1 MIDYTFDN
9 VKNFQ
14 INYVKG
20 IIKRAVAE
28 VFKEVSFDKKYY
40 LSILLTD
47 NKGIKRINRKYR
59 QVNQSTNVLS
69 FPYKETL
76 NLNEKKK
83 ILLGDIAF
91 SLEKILAES
100 RDQKKKFS
108 EHLTHMTVHSVLHL
122 FGFTHEKKKDF
133 NLMRNKEIS
142 VLLRLSISS
151 PYKNV

>member
-83 ILLGDIAF
+83 FYLETLLF
-91 SLEKILAES
+91 HS
-100 RDQKKKFS
+100 KKF
-108 EHLTHMTVHSVLHL
+108 
-122 FGFTHEKKKDF
+122 
-133 NLMRNKEIS
+133 
-142 VLLRLSISS
+142 
-151 PYKNV
+151 